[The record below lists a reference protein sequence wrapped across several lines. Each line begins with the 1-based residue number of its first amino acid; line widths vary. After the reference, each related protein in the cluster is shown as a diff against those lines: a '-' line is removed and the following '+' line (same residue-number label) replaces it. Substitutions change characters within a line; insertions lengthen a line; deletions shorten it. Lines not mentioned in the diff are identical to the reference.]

1 MNTINDFIDFA
12 VENNASDLHIT
23 SGKAPIIRKNG
34 TLQEISG
41 IEMMTPDLIK
51 GLIEPII
58 PKNRAHV
65 LEDVGDIDFAYA
77 TQNCRLRVNIFK
89 QRGSYAVALRLLAR
103 DIPTLDGLGHPPVL
117 KDMAML
123 ARGLVLVTGT
133 TGSGKSTTLAALI
146 DYINENKQDHIIT
159 IEDPIEYL
167 HRHKKSIINQ
177 REINED
183 TTGFANALRA
193 ALREDP
199 DIILVGEMRD
209 LDTIRAAITAAET
222 GHLVFSTLHTMGA
235 ANTIDRIVDVFPHE
249 QQQQVRIQLA
259 DALQGVISQQLLPLS
274 SGKGRVAALEIMM
287 RTDAIGNLI
296 REGKSHQIDSFIQ
309 TGKEAGMQSMDS
321 DLARLVKTGKVNM
334 ETAQRRAIDLK
345 DFKRYLN

>member
-1 MNTINDFIDFA
+1 MNTINDFITYA

-23 SGKAPIIRKNG
+23 TGRPPIVRKNG
-34 TLQEISG
+34 ALQEIDG
-41 IEMMTPDLIK
+41 IEIMTPDLIK
-51 GLIEPII
+51 ELIEPII
-58 PKNRAHV
+58 PKNRTAA
-65 LEDVGDIDFAYA
+65 LEEKGDIDFAYA
-77 TQNCRLRVNIFK
+77 TANCRLRVNIFK

-103 DIPTLDGLGHPPVL
+103 DIPTLDGLGHPPVIKNL
-117 KDMAML
+117 AML
-123 ARGLVLVTGT
+123 PRGLVLVTGT

-146 DYINENKQDHIIT
+146 DYINDNKQDHIIT

-167 HRHKKSIINQ
+167 HRHKKSVINQ
-177 REINED
+177 REVNED
-183 TTGFANALRA
+183 TTSFSDALRA

-259 DALQGVISQQLLPLS
+259 EALQGVISQQLLPLS
-274 SGKGRVAALEIMM
+274 TGKGRVAALEIMV

-309 TGKEAGMQSMDS
+309 TGKELGMQSMDS
-321 DLARLVKTGKVNM
+321 DLARLVKTNKVNIDI
-334 ETAQRRAIDLK
+334 AQHRAIDLK
-345 DFKRYLN
+345 DFKRYLS

>member
-1 MNTINDFIDFA
+1 MNTINDFITYA

-23 SGKAPIIRKNG
+23 TGRPPIVRKNG
-34 TLQEISG
+34 ALQEISG
-41 IEMMTPDLIK
+41 IEVMTPDLIK
-51 GLIEPII
+51 RLIEPIL
-58 PKNRAHV
+58 PKNRAAI
-65 LEDVGDIDFAYA
+65 LEEKGDIDFAYA
-77 TQNCRLRVNIFK
+77 TSNCRLRVNIFK

-103 DIPTLDGLGHPPVL
+103 DIPTLDGLGHPL
-117 KDMAML
+117 IIKNLAML
-123 ARGLVLVTGT
+123 PRGLVLVTGT

-146 DYINENKQDHIIT
+146 DYINDNKQDHIIT

-167 HRHKKSIINQ
+167 HRHKKSVINQ
-177 REINED
+177 REVNED
-183 TTGFANALRA
+183 TTSFADALRA

-259 DALQGVISQQLLPLS
+259 EALQGVISQQLLPLS
-274 SGKGRVAALEIMM
+274 TGKGRVAALEIMV

-309 TGKEAGMQSMDS
+309 TGKELGMQSMDS
-321 DLARLVKTGKVNM
+321 DLARLVKTNKVNI
-334 ETAQRRAIDLK
+334 EIAQRRAIDLK

>member
-1 MNTINDFIDFA
+1 MNTINDFINYA

-23 SGKAPIIRKNG
+23 TGRPPIVRKNG
-34 TLQEISG
+34 SLQEISG
-41 IEMMTPDLIK
+41 IEIMTPELIK
-51 GLIEPII
+51 KLIEPIV
-58 PKNRAHV
+58 PKNRIAV
-65 LEDVGDIDFAYA
+65 LEEKGDIDFAYA
-77 TQNCRLRVNIFK
+77 TANCRLRVNIFK

-123 ARGLVLVTGT
+123 PRGLVLVTGT
-133 TGSGKSTTLAALI
+133 TGSGKSTTLAALV
-146 DYINENKQDHIIT
+146 DYINDNKQDHIIT

-177 REINED
+177 REVNED
-183 TTGFANALRA
+183 TTSFADALRA

-259 DALQGVISQQLLPLS
+259 DALQGVISQQLLPMS
-274 SGKGRVAALEIMM
+274 TGKDRIAALEIMM

-309 TGKEAGMQSMDS
+309 TGKDLGMQSMDS
-321 DLARLVKTGKVNM
+321 DLARLVKTNKVNM
-334 ETAQRRAIDLK
+334 DIAQRRAIDLK

>member
-1 MNTINDFIDFA
+1 MNTINDFITYA

-23 SGKAPIIRKNG
+23 TGRPPIVRKNG
-34 TLQEISG
+34 SLQEIDG
-41 IEMMTPDLIK
+41 IEIMTPNLIK
-51 GLIEPII
+51 KLIEPII
-58 PKNRAHV
+58 PKNRTAV
-65 LEDVGDIDFAYA
+65 LEEKGDIDFAYA
-77 TQNCRLRVNIFK
+77 TANCRLRVNIFK

-103 DIPTLDGLGHPPVL
+103 DIPTLDGLGHPPII
-117 KDMAML
+117 KNMAML
-123 ARGLVLVTGT
+123 PRGLVLVTGT

-146 DYINENKQDHIIT
+146 DYINDNKQDHIIT

-167 HRHKKSIINQ
+167 HRHKKSVINQ
-177 REINED
+177 REVNED
-183 TTGFANALRA
+183 TTSFSDALRA

-259 DALQGVISQQLLPLS
+259 EALQGVISQQLLPLS
-274 SGKGRVAALEIMM
+274 TGKDRVAALEIMV

-309 TGKEAGMQSMDS
+309 TGKELGMQSMDF
-321 DLARLVKTGKVNM
+321 DLARLVKTNKVNIDI
-334 ETAQRRAIDLK
+334 AQRRAIDLK

>member
-1 MNTINDFIDFA
+1 MNTINDFINYA

-23 SGKAPIIRKNG
+23 TGKPPLIRKNG

-41 IEMMTPDLIK
+41 IEIMTPDLIK
-51 GLIEPII
+51 ELIAPII
-58 PKNRAHV
+58 PKNREHV
-65 LEDVGDIDFAYA
+65 LDEKGDIDFAYA

-103 DIPTLDGLGHPPVL
+103 DIPTLEGLGHPPIIKNL
-117 KDMAML
+117 TML
-123 ARGLVLVTGT
+123 PRGLVLVTGT
-133 TGSGKSTTLAALI
+133 TGSGKSTTLAAMI

-167 HRHKKSIINQ
+167 HKHKKSIINQ

-183 TTGFANALRA
+183 TIGFADALRA

-259 DALQGVISQQLLPLS
+259 EALQGVVSQQLLPLTN
-274 SGKGRVAALEIMM
+274 GKDRVAAMEIMM

-309 TGKEAGMQSMDS
+309 TGKELGMQSMDA
-321 DLARLVKTGKVNM
+321 DLARLVKTNNVNI
-334 ETAQRRAIDLK
+334 EVAQRRAIDLK
-345 DFKRYLN
+345 DFKRYLQ

>member
-1 MNTINDFIDFA
+1 MNTINDFITYA

-23 SGKAPIIRKNG
+23 TGRPPIVRKNG
-34 TLQEISG
+34 ELQEISG
-41 IEMMTPDLIK
+41 IEVMTPDLIK
-51 GLIEPII
+51 RLIEPIL
-58 PKNRAHV
+58 PKNRAAV
-65 LEDVGDIDFAYA
+65 LEEKGDIDFAYA
-77 TQNCRLRVNIFK
+77 TANCRLRVNIFK

-103 DIPTLDGLGHPPVL
+103 DIPTLDGLGHPPIIKNL
-117 KDMAML
+117 AML
-123 ARGLVLVTGT
+123 PRGLVLVTGT

-146 DYINENKQDHIIT
+146 DYINDKKQDHIIT

-167 HRHKKSIINQ
+167 HRHKKSVINQ
-177 REINED
+177 REVNED
-183 TTGFANALRA
+183 TTSFSDALRA

-259 DALQGVISQQLLPLS
+259 EALQGVISQQLLPLS
-274 SGKGRVAALEIMM
+274 TGKGRVAALEIMV

-309 TGKEAGMQSMDS
+309 TGKELGMQSMDS
-321 DLARLVKTGKVNM
+321 DLARLVKTNKVNI
-334 ETAQRRAIDLK
+334 EVAQRRAIDLK
-345 DFKRYLN
+345 DFKRYLI

>member
-1 MNTINDFIDFA
+1 MNTINDFITYA

-23 SGKAPIIRKNG
+23 TGRPPIVRKNG
-34 TLQEISG
+34 ALQEIDG
-41 IEMMTPDLIK
+41 IEIMKPDTIAQ
-51 GLIEPII
+51 LIEPII
-58 PKNRAHV
+58 PKNKAHI
-65 LEDVGDIDFAYA
+65 LEEKGDIDFAYA
-77 TQNCRLRVNIFK
+77 TANCRLRVNIFK

-103 DIPTLDGLGHPPVL
+103 DIPTLDGLGHPPIIKNL
-117 KDMAML
+117 AML
-123 ARGLVLVTGT
+123 PRGLVLVTGT

-146 DYINENKQDHIIT
+146 DYINDNKQDHIIT

-167 HRHKKSIINQ
+167 HRHKKSVINQ
-177 REINED
+177 REVNED
-183 TTGFANALRA
+183 TTSFSDALRA

-274 SGKGRVAALEIMM
+274 TGKDRVAALEIMV

-309 TGKEAGMQSMDS
+309 TGKELGMQSMDS
-321 DLARLVKTGKVNM
+321 DLARLVKTNKVNIDI
-334 ETAQRRAIDLK
+334 AQRRAIDLK

>member
-1 MNTINDFIDFA
+1 MNTINDFINYA

-23 SGKAPIIRKNG
+23 TGRPPIVRKNG
-34 TLQEISG
+34 SLQEISG
-41 IEMMTPDLIK
+41 IEIMTPELIK
-51 GLIEPII
+51 KLIEPIV
-58 PKNRAHV
+58 PKNRIAV
-65 LEDVGDIDFAYA
+65 LEEKGDIDFAYA
-77 TQNCRLRVNIFK
+77 TANCRLRVNIFK

-123 ARGLVLVTGT
+123 PRGLVLVTGT
-133 TGSGKSTTLAALI
+133 TGSGKSTTLAALV
-146 DYINENKQDHIIT
+146 DYINDNKQDHIIT

-177 REINED
+177 REVNED
-183 TTGFANALRA
+183 TTSFADALRA

-235 ANTIDRIVDVFPHE
+235 ANTIDRIV
-249 QQQQVRIQLA
+249 
-259 DALQGVISQQLLPLS
+259 
-274 SGKGRVAALEIMM
+274 
-287 RTDAIGNLI
+287 
-296 REGKSHQIDSFIQ
+296 
-309 TGKEAGMQSMDS
+309 
-321 DLARLVKTGKVNM
+321 
-334 ETAQRRAIDLK
+334 
-345 DFKRYLN
+345 